1 MNPINANRTFSLSA
15 FKHTLGLSML
25 TFSIV
30 QTNLALAAV
39 TPATGNEVE
48 ARVSSILD
56 NMNLSEKINFTR
68 VNDGHMIPSL
78 LKWGIKGT
86 TAYDSSMGVHVN
98 NATFGAQYPSQS
110 ALAATWSINRAKEFG
125 LAIAYETKISGGQQM
140 LSPGVN
146 LYRQWRRPVPR
157 RGTRASHRQRD
168 PGSRHPGQRQA
179 LPGQRA
185 GSQPSGGEHRR

>member
-1 MNPINANRTFSLSA
+1 MSPSDLNPPLCAKRAFALSA
-15 FKHTLGLSML
+15 FKQTLGLSLL
-25 TFSIV
+25 TFSV
-30 QTNLALAAV
+30 MQANLALAAVV

-56 NMNLSEKINFTR
+56 NMNTSEKINFTR

-86 TAYDSSMGVHVN
+86 VAYDSSMGVHVN

-125 LAIAYETKISGGQQM
+125 QAIAYETRISGGQQM
-140 LSPGVN
+140 LSPGAN
-146 LYRQWRRPVPR
+146 LYRTPFMDGRPS
-157 RGTRASHRQRD
+157 T
-168 PGSRHPGQRQA
+168 
-179 LPGQRA
+179 
-185 GSQPSGGEHRR
+185 